1 MKSGESILI
10 IYNAILVDS
19 SIENPGMVVVQG
31 SKIRGIFLGDV
42 KDKETALKIAAPSL
56 PPKSA
61 EPQFFNAEGLVLM
74 PSFVDMH
81 VHFRYP
87 GQTQKEDL
95 DSGLKAAVAGGFGTV
110 VTMPNTTPVVS
121 TSKLAEQIMSEA
133 AEKKLAKVYQT
144 VSITK
149 DFGGEDTSEIQ
160 HLSSKNIPVIS
171 EDGREV
177 QSSAVMLEGMKA
189 AGKKNIIVACHS
201 EDPFLAAAAK
211 PYRTRALDFMKKY
224 KIPAGKVNVKTP
236 NVPDSV
242 NFEIDGCLT
251 AANQLLALAEDTATE
266 RNIQIAK
273 TAGCHVHICH
283 CSTAVSM
290 DAVRRAKALI
300 KSGKAPTGFDCT
312 VEVTPHHIA
321 LAGTDAP
328 NIRALVNPPLR
339 SEEDRASLI
348 EAIKDG
354 TVDVISTDHA
364 PHTQEDKAG
373 GSPGFT
379 GLELSFAVCN
389 TVLCKKEGLTL
400 NRLSQ
405 LMSENP
411 SKLLNINSGRF
422 FTGSDANLVL
432 VNPDE
437 KWEVNPSKFN
447 SKGKSTPFE
456 GQKLTGRVHA
466 TFFEGRQ
473 VYSLNE

>member
-1 MKSGESILI
+1 MGILK
-10 IYNAILVDS
+10 
-19 SIENPGMVVVQG
+19 IENLQKFYGTHQVLKDISLEVGKSEVVV
-31 SKIRGIFLGDV
+31 ILG
-42 KDKETALKIAAPSL
+42 PSGCG
-56 PPKSA
+56 KSTLLRCI
-61 EPQFFNAEGLVLM
+61 NGL
-74 PSFVDMH
+74 
-81 VHFRYP
+81 
-87 GQTQKEDL
+87 
-95 DSGLKAAVAGGFGTV
+95 
-110 VTMPNTTPVVS
+110 
-121 TSKLAEQIMSEA
+121 
-133 AEKKLAKVYQT
+133 
-144 VSITK
+144 
-149 DFGGEDTSEIQ
+149 
-160 HLSSKNIPVIS
+160 
-171 EDGREV
+171 
-177 QSSAVMLEGMKA
+177 
-189 AGKKNIIVACHS
+189 
-201 EDPFLAAAAK
+201 
-211 PYRTRALDFMKKY
+211 
-224 KIPAGKVNVKTP
+224 
-236 NVPDSV
+236 
-242 NFEIDGCLT
+242 
-251 AANQLLALAEDTATE
+251 
-266 RNIQIAK
+266 
-273 TAGCHVHICH
+273 
-283 CSTAVSM
+283 
-290 DAVRRAKALI
+290 
-300 KSGKAPTGFDCT
+300 
-312 VEVTPHHIA
+312 
-321 LAGTDAP
+321 
-328 NIRALVNPPLR
+328 
-339 SEEDRASLI
+339 